1 MTITIIKIII
11 IIVTIEDKWWPKGT
25 HSAKFRYLSILDE
38 LRYLPTVYL
47 SDRALHDSIKD
58 SLESIVKSFSK
69 VLLHRVCSL
78 YGLSEN
84 ELLTN
89 YDLFERS
96 LYRILGKAGQPIIG
110 RIKADML
117 RYAVMNGSEITAPD
131 ILDPKLTVSY
141 VLKDIHDTEISAF
154 VRNVP
159 SCQHIAFLYTNE
171 SAKNKILSEFFHPQL
186 DDPEAPPLG
195 LISIKTSKNLSAD
208 LFNIS
213 YDKLLNETSKDRAK
227 ERLAAWI
234 GHVHSFNRSQCLP
247 TRIAE
252 EDATLWLKNGF
263 NPDEDLQ
270 LEQMFSTQTC
280 DNNMS
285 ILCAFDI
292 SKIAESDI
300 NSLMRSIISAHDCVI
315 LDEPPAVYTRATRS
329 IRNKNNNNH
338 HSNQKHN

>member
-1 MTITIIKIII
+1 M
-11 IIVTIEDKWWPKGT
+11 

-47 SDRALHDSIKD
+47 SDRALHDSIKE
-58 SLESIVKSFSK
+58 SLESNFKTFSK
-69 VLLHRVCSL
+69 ALLHRMCTL

-117 RYAVMNGSEITAPD
+117 RYAVMNGSEITVTD

-141 VLKDIHDTEISAF
+141 VLKDIQDTEISAF

-171 SAKNKILSEFFHPQL
+171 LAKNKILSEFFHPQIAQH
-186 DDPEAPPLG
+186 PEAPPLG
-195 LISIKTSKNLSAD
+195 LISVKTPKNLSAD

-213 YDKLLNETSKDRAK
+213 YDKMLNETSKDRAK
-227 ERLAAWI
+227 KRLDAWI
-234 GHVHSFNRSQCLP
+234 DHVHSFNKSQHLP

-252 EDATLWLKNGF
+252 EDATLWLKNGYS
-263 NPDEDLQ
+263 PDEDLE
-270 LEQMFSTQTC
+270 LEKMFSSHTC
-280 DNNMS
+280 DTNMS

-315 LDEPPAVYTRATRS
+315 LDEPPVVYTRATRS
-329 IRNKNNNNH
+329 IRNKNNNR
-338 HSNQKHN
+338 HSN

>member
-1 MTITIIKIII
+1 M
-11 IIVTIEDKWWPKGT
+11 
-25 HSAKFRYLSILDE
+25 HSAKFRYLSALDE

-58 SLESIVKSFSK
+58 SLETVFKSSSK
-69 VLLHRVCSL
+69 VLLHKMCSL

-110 RIKADML
+110 RIKAEML
-117 RYAVMNGSEITAPD
+117 RYAVMNDSEITATD

-141 VLKDIHDTEISAF
+141 VLKDIQDTETFAF

-171 SAKNKILSEFFHPQL
+171 FSKNKILSEFFHPQIA

-195 LISIKTSKNLSAD
+195 LISLKTPTKLSAN

-213 YDKLLNETSKDRAK
+213 YDELLNETTKDSAK
-227 ERLAAWI
+227 K
-234 GHVHSFNRSQCLP
+234 G
-247 TRIAE
+247 
-252 EDATLWLKNGF
+252 
-263 NPDEDLQ
+263 
-270 LEQMFSTQTC
+270 
-280 DNNMS
+280 
-285 ILCAFDI
+285 
-292 SKIAESDI
+292 
-300 NSLMRSIISAHDCVI
+300 
-315 LDEPPAVYTRATRS
+315 
-329 IRNKNNNNH
+329 
-338 HSNQKHN
+338 

>member
-1 MTITIIKIII
+1 MQ
-11 IIVTIEDKWWPKGT
+11 
-25 HSAKFRYLSILDE
+25 SANFRYLAILDE
-38 LRYLPTVYL
+38 LRYLPEVYL
-47 SDRALHDSIKD
+47 SDRALHDSIKY
-58 SLESIVKSFSK
+58 SLESSCKSFSK
-69 VLLHRVCSL
+69 VLLRKMCSL

-89 YDLFERS
+89 YDLFEKS

-110 RIKADML
+110 HIKAEML
-117 RYAVMNGSEITAPD
+117 KYAVMNGSEITATD

-141 VLKDIHDTEISAF
+141 VLKDIQDTETFEF

-171 SAKNKILSEFFHPQL
+171 FAKNKILSEFFHPQL
-186 DDPEAPPLG
+186 AEDPEAPSLG
-195 LISIKTSKNLSAD
+195 LISIKTPKNLSAD

-227 ERLAAWI
+227 KRLDAWI
-234 GHVHSFNRSQCLP
+234 DHVHSFNKSQRLP

-263 NPDEDLQ
+263 SPDEDLQ
-270 LEQMFSTQTC
+270 LEKMFSSHTC
-280 DNNMS
+280 DTNMS

-300 NSLMRSIISAHDCVI
+300 NSLMKSIISAHDCVI
-315 LDEPPAVYTRATRS
+315 LDEPPVVYTRVAASS
-329 IRNKNNNNH
+329 IY
-338 HSNQKHN
+338 

>member
-1 MTITIIKIII
+1 M
-11 IIVTIEDKWWPKGT
+11 

-38 LRYLPTVYL
+38 LRYLPTVHL

-58 SLESIVKSFSK
+58 SLESIVKSASK
-69 VLLHRVCSL
+69 VLLHRMCSV

-117 RYAVMNGSEITAPD
+117 RYAVMNGSEITATD

-141 VLKDIHDTEISAF
+141 VLKDIPDTETFAF

-171 SAKNKILSEFFHPQL
+171 FAKNKILSEFFHPQL
-186 DDPEAPPLG
+186 AKDLEAPPLG
-195 LISIKTSKNLSAD
+195 LISIKTPKNLSAD

-213 YDKLLNETSKDRAK
+213 YDKLLNETSEERAK

-234 GHVHSFNRSQCLP
+234 GHVHSFNRSKRLP

-263 NPDEDLQ
+263 SPDEDLQ
-270 LEQMFSTQTC
+270 VEQMLSSHTC

-300 NSLMRSIISAHDCVI
+300 NSLMKSIISAHDCVI
-315 LDEPPAVYTRATRS
+315 LDEPPVVYTRVTRS
-329 IRNKNNNNH
+329 IRNKNKNH
-338 HSNQKHN
+338 HGS

>member
-1 MTITIIKIII
+1 MRT
-11 IIVTIEDKWWPKGT
+11 PNL
-25 HSAKFRYLSILDE
+25 RYLSILDE

-47 SDRALHDSIKD
+47 SDRVLHDSIRH
-58 SLESIVKSFSK
+58 SLENIGKSYSNA
-69 VLLHRVCSL
+69 LLHNMCSL

-89 YDLFERS
+89 YDLFEKS

-110 RIKADML
+110 SINAEML
-117 RYAVMNGSEITAPD
+117 RYAIMNGSEFTATD
-131 ILDPKLTVSY
+131 ILDPNLTVSY
-141 VLKDIHDTEISAF
+141 VLKDIQDTETFAF

-159 SCQHIAFLYTNE
+159 SCSHIAFLYTNE
-171 SAKNKILSEFFHPQL
+171 IAKNKILSEFF
-186 DDPEAPPLG
+186 DPKTTEDHEAPPLG
-195 LISIKTSKNLSAD
+195 LISIKTPKKLSAD
-208 LFNIS
+208 LLNIS
-213 YDKLLNETSKDRAK
+213 YDELLNKTSKDK
-227 ERLAAWI
+227 TKQRLAAWI
-234 GHVHSFNRSQCLP
+234 GYVHSFNRSQRFP

-263 NPDEDLQ
+263 SPLEDLQ

-300 NSLMRSIISAHDCVI
+300 NSIMKSIISAHDCVI
-315 LDEPPAVYTRATRS
+315 LDEPPVVYTRTTKSTVREQKSGGLDHATA
-329 IRNKNNNNH
+329 
-338 HSNQKHN
+338 

>member
-1 MTITIIKIII
+1 
-11 IIVTIEDKWWPKGT
+11 
-25 HSAKFRYLSILDE
+25 LSILDE
-38 LRYLPTVYL
+38 LRYLPEVYL
-47 SDRALHDSIKD
+47 SYRALHDSIKY
-58 SLESIVKSFSK
+58 SLESIVKSSSK
-69 VLLHRVCSL
+69 VLLHKMCSL

-89 YDLFERS
+89 YDLFQRS
-96 LYRILGKAGQPIIG
+96 LYRILGKAAQPIIS
-110 RIKADML
+110 RIKAEML
-117 RYAVMNGSEITAPD
+117 RYAVMNGSEITATD

-141 VLKDIHDTEISAF
+141 VLKDIHDTETFAF

-171 SAKNKILSEFFHPQL
+171 SAKNKILSEFFHPQIA
-186 DDPEAPPLG
+186 ENHECPPLG
-195 LISIKTSKNLSAD
+195 LISMKTPMNHRAH

-213 YDKLLNETSKDRAK
+213 YDELLNETSKDRAK

-234 GHVHSFNRSQCLP
+234 GNVHSFNKSQCLP

-263 NPDEDLQ
+263 SPDDDLQ
-270 LEQMFSTQTC
+270 LEHMFSTHTC

-300 NSLMRSIISAHDCVI
+300 NSMMRSVISAHDCII
-315 LDEPPAVYTRATRS
+315 LDEPPVVYTRATRS
-329 IRNKNNNNH
+329 IRNKRNNH
-338 HSNQKHN
+338 HSN

>member
-1 MTITIIKIII
+1 MRT
-11 IIVTIEDKWWPKGT
+11 PNL
-25 HSAKFRYLSILDE
+25 RYLSILDE

-47 SDRALHDSIKD
+47 SDRVLHDSIRH
-58 SLESIVKSFSK
+58 SLESIGKSYSNA
-69 VLLHRVCSL
+69 LLHNMCSL
-78 YGLSEN
+78 YGLSEH

-89 YDLFERS
+89 YDLFEKS

-110 RIKADML
+110 SIKAEML
-117 RYAVMNGSEITAPD
+117 RYAIMNGSEFTATD
-131 ILDPKLTVSY
+131 ILDPNLTVSY
-141 VLKDIHDTEISAF
+141 VLKDIRDTETFAF

-159 SCQHIAFLYTNE
+159 SCSHIAYLYTNE
-171 SAKNKILSEFFHPQL
+171 IAKNKILSEFF
-186 DDPEAPPLG
+186 DPKTTEDHEAPPLG
-195 LISIKTSKNLSAD
+195 LISIKTPKNLGAD
-208 LFNIS
+208 LLNIS
-213 YDKLLNETSKDRAK
+213 YDELLNKTSKDKSK

-234 GHVHSFNRSQCLP
+234 GYVHSFNRSQRFP

-263 NPDEDLQ
+263 SPLDDLQ

-300 NSLMRSIISAHDCVI
+300 NSIMKSIISAHDHVI
-315 LDEPPAVYTRATRS
+315 LDEPPVVYTRAARS
-329 IRNKNNNNH
+329 TAREE
-338 HSNQKHN
+338 

>member
-1 MTITIIKIII
+1 MRT
-11 IIVTIEDKWWPKGT
+11 PNL
-25 HSAKFRYLSILDE
+25 RYLSILDE

-47 SDRALHDSIKD
+47 SDRVLHDSIRH
-58 SLESIVKSFSK
+58 SLESIGKSYSNA
-69 VLLHRVCSL
+69 LLHNMCSL

-89 YDLFERS
+89 YDLFEKS

-110 RIKADML
+110 SIKAEML
-117 RYAVMNGSEITAPD
+117 RYAIMNGSEFTATD
-131 ILDPKLTVSY
+131 ILDPNLTVSY
-141 VLKDIHDTEISAF
+141 VLKDIQDTETFAF

-159 SCQHIAFLYTNE
+159 SCSHIAFLYTNE
-171 SAKNKILSEFFHPQL
+171 IAKNKILSEFF
-186 DDPEAPPLG
+186 DPKTTEDHEAPPLG
-195 LISIKTSKNLSAD
+195 LISIKTPKKLTAD
-208 LFNIS
+208 LLNIS
-213 YDKLLNETSKDRAK
+213 YDELLNKTSKDKSK

-234 GHVHSFNRSQCLP
+234 GYVHSFNRSQRFP

-263 NPDEDLQ
+263 SPLDDLQ

-300 NSLMRSIISAHDCVI
+300 NSIMKSIISAHDYVI
-315 LDEPPAVYTRATRS
+315 LDEPPLVYTRAARS
-329 IRNKNNNNH
+329 TAREE
-338 HSNQKHN
+338 

>member
-1 MTITIIKIII
+1 MH
-11 IIVTIEDKWWPKGT
+11 P
-25 HSAKFRYLSILDE
+25 AKFRYLSILDE

-58 SLESIVKSFSK
+58 SLENIVKSSSK
-69 VLLHRVCSL
+69 LLLYRMCSL

-96 LYRILGKAGQPIIG
+96 LYRILGKTGQPIIG
-110 RIKADML
+110 HIKADML
-117 RYAVMNGSEITAPD
+117 RYAVMNGSEITATD

-141 VLKDIHDTEISAF
+141 VLKDIQDTETFAY

-171 SAKNKILSEFFHPQL
+171 FTKNKILSEFFHPQL
-186 DDPEAPPLG
+186 AEDLQAPPLG
-195 LISIKTSKNLSAD
+195 LISIKTPKNLSAD

-213 YDKLLNETSKDRAK
+213 YDKLLNETSNDRAK
-227 ERLAAWI
+227 QRLAAWI
-234 GHVHSFNRSQCLP
+234 GHVHSFNRSQRFP

-252 EDATLWLKNGF
+252 EDKTLWLKNGF
-263 NPDEDLQ
+263 SPNEDLQ
-270 LEQMFSTQTC
+270 LEQMFSTCTC

-300 NSLMRSIISAHDCVI
+300 NSLMKSIISAHDCVI
-315 LDEPPAVYTRATRS
+315 LDEPPAVYTRATGS
-329 IRNKNNNNH
+329 IRDKNKNH
-338 HSNQKHN
+338 HSN

>member
-1 MTITIIKIII
+1 M
-11 IIVTIEDKWWPKGT
+11 

-58 SLESIVKSFSK
+58 SLESIVKSSSK
-69 VLLHRVCSL
+69 VLLHRMCSL

-96 LYRILGKAGQPIIG
+96 LYMILGKAGQPIIG

-117 RYAVMNGSEITAPD
+117 RYAVMNGSEITATD

-141 VLKDIHDTEISAF
+141 VLKDIQDSETFAF

-171 SAKNKILSEFFHPQL
+171 FAKNKILSEFFHPQIAE
-186 DDPEAPPLG
+186 DPEAPPLG
-195 LISIKTSKNLSAD
+195 LISIKTPEKIGVD
-208 LFNIS
+208 IFNIS

-234 GHVHSFNRSQCLP
+234 GHVHSFNKSQCIP

-252 EDATLWLKNGF
+252 EDATLWSKNGF
-263 NPDEDLQ
+263 STDEDLQ
-270 LEQMFSTQTC
+270 LEQMFSTYTC

-292 SKIAESDI
+292 SKIAKSDI
-300 NSLMRSIISAHDCVI
+300 NSLMKSIISAHDCVI
-315 LDEPPAVYTRATRS
+315 LDEPPVVYTRATRS
-329 IRNKNNNNH
+329 IRDTKKNHCND
-338 HSNQKHN
+338 